1 MEVEAWEWSA
11 SKQVAVTPAARTK
24 LFVAYAHLT
33 QPKAWASH
41 RSPCR
46 IAPLF
51 RACGHSWAPITLVI
65 DYYVTAPP
73 QWLAGLVLEL
83 HGLTSG
89 VPRLEFDSDFLVIR
103 FETETDCIELSLPC
117 VPQHRSVSNPSAY
130 NSRCQRQP
138 GHQARVAIQP
148 PVRKAAA
155 SSFRR
160 FNEPFA
166 SVSD

>member
-1 MEVEAWEWSA
+1 MECKQAGSCDA
-11 SKQVAVTPAARTK
+11 SRQDQAK

-46 IAPLF
+46 IAPLI
-51 RACGHSWAPITLVI
+51 RACGHSRTPIRLAI

-89 VPRLEFDSDFLVIR
+89 VPRLVEFDSDFLVIR

-117 VPQHRSVSNPSAY
+117 VPQHPSVSNPSAY

-138 GHQARVAIQP
+138 GDHTRVAIQP